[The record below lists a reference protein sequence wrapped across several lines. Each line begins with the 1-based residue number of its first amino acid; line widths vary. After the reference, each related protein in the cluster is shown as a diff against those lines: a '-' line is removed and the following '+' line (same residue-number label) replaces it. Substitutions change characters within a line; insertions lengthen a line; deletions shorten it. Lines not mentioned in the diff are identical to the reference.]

1 MTGQEDGSMNFPLAV
16 AQVSSCWSCKGP
28 VATRALFCSVCGA
41 VQGPGSCDHFSRLG
55 LAIAYDVDVSKMEQQ
70 YFGLQRKLHPDRFG
84 AKSAKEKALSQQQA
98 TQLNDAYE
106 TLKDPLK
113 RAAYL
118 LELLGQKVNLHG
130 SVTISDPILLMEQ
143 MERRE
148 AIAEASTPEA
158 IAVLIA
164 WAEADLESC
173 QRDMADAFSHSDLA
187 RAADLA
193 LRLKY
198 FTKMVED
205 ARQRKV
211 RLTRTA

>member
-1 MTGQEDGSMNFPLAV
+1 MNFPLAV

-41 VQGPGSCDHFSRLG
+41 VQGPGNCDHFSRLG

-130 SVTISDPILLMEQ
+130 SITISDPILLMEQ

-164 WAEADLESC
+164 RAEADLESC
-173 QRDMADAFSHSDLA
+173 QQDMADAFSHSDLA

>member
-1 MTGQEDGSMNFPLAV
+1 MNLPLAV
-16 AQVSSCWSCKGP
+16 SQVTSCWSCKGP
-28 VATRALFCSVCGA
+28 VAMRALFCPVCEA
-41 VQGPGSCDHFSRLG
+41 VQGPGHCDHFSRLG
-55 LAIAYDVDVSKMEQQ
+55 LPVSYEIDLPKMEQL

-118 LELLGQKVNLHG
+118 LELSGQKVDLHG
-130 SVTISDPILLMEQ
+130 SATITDPVLLMEQ

-148 AIAEASTPEA
+148 AIAEASTREA
-158 IAVLIA
+158 VEALIA
-164 WAEADLESC
+164 RAEADVAQC
-173 QRDMADAFSHSDLA
+173 HRDMAEAFARSDLS

-193 LRLKY
+193 IRLKY

>member
-1 MTGQEDGSMNFPLAV
+1 MNFPLAV

-41 VQGPGSCDHFSRLG
+41 VQGPGTLDHFSRLG
-55 LAIAYDVDVSKMEQQ
+55 LSIAYDVDVPKLEQL

-84 AKSAKEKALSQQQA
+84 GKSPKEKALSQQQA

-113 RAAYL
+113 RAVYL
-118 LELLGQKVNLHG
+118 LDLSGQKVDLHG
-130 SVTISDPILLMEQ
+130 SVTITDPILLMEQ

-148 AIAEASTPEA
+148 AIAEASSVEA
-158 IAVLIA
+158 ISALISK
-164 WAEADLESC
+164 AEADVVSC
-173 QRDMADAFSHSDLA
+173 QHAMAEAFANSQLA
-187 RAADLA
+187 KAADLA

-211 RLTRTA
+211 RMTRTA

>member
-1 MTGQEDGSMNFPLAV
+1 MNFPLAV
-16 AQVSSCWSCKGP
+16 TQVTSCWSCKGP
-28 VATRALFCSVCGA
+28 VATRALFCPVCEA

-55 LAIAYDVDVSKMEQQ
+55 LPVAYALDVPKMEQQ
-70 YFGLQRKLHPDRFG
+70 YFVLQRKLHPDRFG

-118 LELLGQKVNLHG
+118 LGLLGQKVDLHG
-130 SVTISDPILLMEQ
+130 SVTITDPILLMEQ

-148 AIAEASTPEA
+148 AIAEATTREA
-158 IAVLIA
+158 IEALIA
-164 WAEADLESC
+164 RAESDVLQC
-173 QRDMADAFSHSDLA
+173 QEDMADAFARSDLS

-193 LRLKY
+193 IRLKY